1 MCCESGNFSVST
13 GWHRKLVPVLS
24 GHRTNSDLMQPQVYF
39 LLFMWH
45 ILVTSIRASSK
56 LDLQLMLTCLGL
68 NTMLRGS
75 GVRVLVED
83 IYIYVVEDI
92 YICGRG
98 DIKIVLL
105 SQLVEEQER

>member
-1 MCCESGNFSVST
+1 
-13 GWHRKLVPVLS
+13 
-24 GHRTNSDLMQPQVYF
+24 
-39 LLFMWH
+39 MWH
-45 ILVTSIRASSK
+45 ILVMSIISVSSK